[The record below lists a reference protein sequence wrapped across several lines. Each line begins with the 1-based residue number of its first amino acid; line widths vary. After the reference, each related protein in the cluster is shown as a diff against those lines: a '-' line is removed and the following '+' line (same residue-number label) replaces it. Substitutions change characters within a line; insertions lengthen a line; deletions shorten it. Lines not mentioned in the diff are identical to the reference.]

1 MSRKLVL
8 ITALLLA
15 TGGGYYYYSSGHG
28 AAHAAAPGGPP
39 MAMPVSVAQVIERDV
54 QAWHEYSGRVVA
66 VDYVEIRSR
75 VSGPIETIAFKDG
88 ALVHKGDLLF
98 TIDPRPYQAE
108 VARTTAAVASAKAA
122 ADLSQTQ
129 FKRAESLI
137 QDKAVSQSDFDTRKN
152 EYSEAAAQVQSAEA
166 SLETAKLNLDYS
178 QIRSPITGRVSR
190 AEITVGN
197 LIEAGATSPLL
208 TTVVSQNPI
217 YADFDIDEETYLKVA
232 PETSGDVSKIAVT
245 LALADG
251 SKTYDGTMKSFDNK
265 LNAQTGTLRA
275 RAVFTNDDGVLVPGL
290 FARIR
295 LGSAGTTK
303 SILIDDKAVGTDQ
316 SKKFVYVVGDDNK
329 VQYREIHLG
338 GTSDNLRIITD
349 GLHAGDKVIVDGLQ
363 RARPGAM
370 VKPEVVDMEA
380 PQGQPG
386 GAPPADAA
394 APAADK
400 AAPAPDKAPAPAADK
415 SAPATDITAPAT
427 GGAST
432 DKPES
437 DKK

>member
-15 TGGGYYYYSSGHG
+15 TGGGYYYYSGHG
-28 AAHAAAPGGPP
+28 AAQAAAPGGPP

-75 VSGPIETIAFKDG
+75 VSGPIESINFKDG

-137 QDKAVSQSDFDTRKN
+137 QDKAVSQSDYDTRKN

-190 AEITVGN
+190 AEITAGN
-197 LIEAGATSPLL
+197 LIEAGASSPLL

-251 SKTYDGTMKSFDNK
+251 GKTYDGTMKSFDNK

-275 RAVFTNDDGVLVPGL
+275 RAVFTNDDGTLVPGL

-338 GTSDNLRIITD
+338 DMAGSLRIITD
-349 GLHAGDKVIVDGLQ
+349 GLHAGDKIIVDGLQ
-363 RARPGAM
+363 RARPGAE
-370 VKPEVVDMEA
+370 VKPEIVDMEA
-380 PQGQPG
+380 PSGQSGAAPA
-386 GAPPADAA
+386 APPADATA
-394 APAADK
+394 PATDKATAPATDKDAPAADIT
-400 AAPAPDKAPAPAADK
+400 APAPDKADK
-415 SAPATDITAPAT
+415 DTPAT
-427 GGAST
+427 
-432 DKPES
+432 KPES